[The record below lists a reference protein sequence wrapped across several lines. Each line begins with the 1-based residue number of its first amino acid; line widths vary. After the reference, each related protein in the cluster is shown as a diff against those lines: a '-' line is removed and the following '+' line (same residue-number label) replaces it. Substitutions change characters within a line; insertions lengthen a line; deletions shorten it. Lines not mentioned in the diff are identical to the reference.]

1 MLKSDQ
7 FLLPH
12 SIYEHKALD
21 VYFTMLE
28 TTEIAK
34 NNNKKKTI
42 QNETLVIADLIL
54 MSAIVYWQHFWC
66 KF

>member
-1 MLKSDQ
+1 MLKSNQ
-7 FLLPH
+7 FLL
-12 SIYEHKALD
+12 SNTIYEHKALD

-34 NNNKKKTI
+34 NKTKTI
-42 QNETLVIADLIL
+42 QNEILVIADLIL
-54 MSAIVYWQHFWC
+54 MSAIVYWHHVWF

>member
-1 MLKSDQ
+1 MLKSNQ
-7 FLLPH
+7 FLL
-12 SIYEHKALD
+12 SNTIYEHKALD

-34 NNNKKKTI
+34 NKTKTI
-42 QNETLVIADLIL
+42 QNEILVIADLIL
-54 MSAIVYWQHFWC
+54 MSAIVYWHHFWF